1 MVPDSISPIDAELL
15 EGLRDADPRRMRLAI
30 SFGAN
35 PNGEDQGDSFFK
47 ELFCESNAH
56 VRISMLRFLNS
67 LGGKPAEASDPS
79 TLLCIASFSKSAEDM
94 AFLLD
99 HRVNPNG
106 PGEEEP
112 VTTYDYIEFDYRF
125 DLWDLQLPFD
135 AHADD
140 QVNEDAW
147 IDYLHRCAD
156 ATGKE
161 NPEQLRLL
169 RRYGALTYQERK
181 ERRHA
186 RDEAGILQRVVS
198 GGQTGADRAAL
209 DWAILE
215 NIPHGGWCPQGRLA
229 EDGPLPSQYTLTELA
244 DHGYRQRTQQNVIDS
259 DATLIVNLGKLDG
272 GSLQTSRFA
281 KTLGKHVFIIQA
293 SGEERYLQAQQ
304 VNEWLHQHRVV
315 TLNVAGPRESKRPG
329 IYRETM
335 NLLSAVLGC
344 HFSN

>member
-1 MVPDSISPIDAELL
+1 MKAESISPIDAELVD
-15 EGLRDADPRRMRLAI
+15 GLRDNNARQVRLAI
-30 SFGAN
+30 SYGAN

-47 ELFCESNAH
+47 EIFSERDAH
-56 VRISMLRFLNS
+56 VRIAMLRFLNS
-67 LGGKPAEASDPS
+67 LGGKPAEVSDPS
-79 TLLCIASFSKSAEDM
+79 TLLCIASFSKNADEM

-106 PGEEEP
+106 LGEEEP

-125 DLWDLQLPFD
+125 DLWDLRLPFD

-140 QVNEDAW
+140 RLNEVAW
-147 IDYLHRCAD
+147 IDYLQRCAD

-161 NPEQLRLL
+161 RPEQLRLL

-181 ERRHA
+181 ERRSA
-186 RDEAGILQRVVS
+186 REAAGTLQRVVS

-215 NIPHGGWCPQGRLA
+215 NIPHGGWCPQGRMA
-229 EDGPLPSQYTLTELA
+229 EDGPLPSNYALTELA
-244 DHGYRQRTQQNVIDS
+244 SGGYRQRTRQNVLDS

-272 GSLQTSRFA
+272 GSLQTSRFS
-281 KTLGKHVFIIQA
+281 KTHGKPTLLIQA
-293 SGEERYLQAQQ
+293 RGEERFVQAQQ
-304 VNEWLHQHRVV
+304 VNEWLHQNRVV

-344 HFSN
+344 HFN